1 VARGKPDPKYLR
13 LQRALTEKR
22 IAAGMSQTDL
32 AALLGKPQSYVSKV
46 EAGERGIDVVEFV
59 QFVRAIG
66 ADPLRV
72 LRLVLKEP

>member
-1 VARGKPDPKYLR
+1 MAKGKPDPKYLR
-13 LQRALTEKR
+13 LRRVLTDKR

-59 QFVRAIG
+59 QFVRAVG

-72 LRLVLKEP
+72 LRLVLNEP